1 MSTARHKSAI
11 RLAGVVLCGLMLY
24 TAHVPADEEL
34 QERIDQAA
42 ELNVTAPWRESQ
54 ILLDALKPDLHR
66 ATPEQRAQISLLE
79 ARNLALSGRYEA
91 TIGMLA
97 PVRES
102 DLDPV
107 LRLRAFRL
115 SANAAFNGWDFER
128 GFRFLHQGLELA
140 PQVEEPAPKVKLLS
154 LTAFYHNQAGE
165 GEQALEYAN
174 DALSAARD
182 SGDARLECIARREL
196 AQAKLHANRQGESL
210 AAHREAL
217 AACKAAGDPVQTGI
231 LMTSLADILVEH
243 DRPGDAL
250 PLIREGMDILEK
262 SGFRDGVLSARYYL
276 AKAYFAEGRMAEAEE
291 ILGPLVE
298 EFEDLEYW
306 KEAAASHDILSRIAE
321 SRPNY
326 QEALRHQRQAESTR
340 RKFLDRDRSMR
351 LASLQVAFDTL
362 RKEQQIALL
371 SERNRVLELQE
382 QSQRQRRYL
391 AFGGAAAMTVIGLLL
406 LLLLL
411 RTRSDRH
418 HLLWLSQH
426 DGLTGLRNHGS
437 FFRRANK
444 ALAVTQRSGTLF
456 TLVVADIDFFKAIND
471 EHGHVTGDA
480 VLREMGAALREVFE
494 PQGIIGRIG
503 GEEFAIALP
512 GIGRDWAR
520 ELIHELNDRLR
531 PVHENGSE
539 IKVTLS
545 YGLAEASESTS
556 VEKLRLFAD
565 QALYEAKG
573 RGRNQIVDA
582 AEVLDDPTLQLRRR
596 ADDPK

>member
-1 MSTARHKSAI
+1 
-11 RLAGVVLCGLMLY
+11 MLY
-24 TAHVPADEEL
+24 AAHVRADEEL
-34 QERIDQAA
+34 QERIDRAA

-54 ILLDALKPDLHR
+54 ILLDAIKPDLHR
-66 ATPEQRAQISLLE
+66 ATPGQRAQVSLLE

-91 TIGMLA
+91 TISMLA

-128 GFRFLHQGLELA
+128 GFRFLHRGLELA
-140 PQVEEPAPKVKLLS
+140 PQVEEPAPKVKLFS

-165 GEQALEYAN
+165 GERALEYAN
-174 DALSAARD
+174 DALSIAQD
-182 SGDARLECIARREL
+182 SGDARLECIALREF
-196 AQAKLHANRQGESL
+196 AQAHLHTDRQDESL
-210 AAHREAL
+210 AVHREAL
-217 AACKAAGDPVQTGI
+217 ATCKAAGDPVQTGI
-231 LMTSLADILVEH
+231 SMTSLADVLLEH
-243 DRPGDAL
+243 DIPGDAL
-250 PLIREGMDILEK
+250 PLIREGMEILEK

-276 AKAYFAEGRMAEAEE
+276 AKAHFAQGRMLEAEE

-306 KEAAASHDILSRIAE
+306 KEAADSHEILSRIAE
-321 SRPNY
+321 SRRNY
-326 QEALRHQRQAESTR
+326 QEALRHQREAEATR
-340 RKFLDRDRSMR
+340 KKFLDRDRSMR

-391 AFGGAAAMTVIGLLL
+391 AFGGAAAMSVIGLLL
-406 LLLLL
+406 LALLL
-411 RTRSDRH
+411 RTRSDRR

-426 DGLTGLRNHGS
+426 DGLTGLSNHGS
-437 FFRRANK
+437 FFRRANE
-444 ALAVTQRSGTLF
+444 ALAVTQKSGTFF

-471 EHGHVTGDA
+471 KHGHVVGDA
-480 VLREMGAALREVFE
+480 VLREMGAVFREVFE

-512 GIGRDWAR
+512 GVDRSRAR
-520 ELIHELNDRLR
+520 ELIHELNNRLR
-531 PVHENGSE
+531 PVRENGSE
-539 IKVTLS
+539 VTITLS
-545 YGLAEASESTS
+545 FGLAEASESSS
-556 VEKLRLFAD
+556 VEKLRLYAD

-582 AEVLDDPTLQLRRR
+582 AEVIDDPALRLGRR
-596 ADDPK
+596 ADDPR